1 MKPAKRRVMS
11 MQRYILAAGSVLI
24 AVVGFPLRSDAQRG
38 AIRSGDRVRV
48 TVHHQGA
55 GSITGT
61 VVELDSDRLILSV
74 TGWQDTIEVALN
86 SLKGCRLSMGMK
98 SRTVQ
103 GALLGGALG
112 LGAGGMIGLIFG
124 GCDNSNPGEWCL
136 EGEEWIAAAYLGAIG
151 LAVGIGIGTLAGST
165 IKQEIWKDVSRELLG
180 LRILPGK
187 RDGLAVA
194 LSVNF
199 H

>member
-1 MKPAKRRVMS
+1 M
-11 MQRYILAAGSVLI
+11 
-24 AVVGFPLRSDAQRG
+24 
-38 AIRSGDRVRV
+38 
-48 TVHHQGA
+48 VHHQGA

-61 VVELDSDRLILSV
+61 VIELDGEHLILSV
-74 TGWQDTIEVALN
+74 TGWQDTIDVALN

-98 SRTVQ
+98 SRGVQ
-103 GALLGGALG
+103 GALVGGALG

-124 GCDNSNPGEWCL
+124 GCDHSNPDEWCV

-151 LAVGIGIGTLAGST
+151 LAVGIGIGALAGST

-180 LRILPGK
+180 LRIRPAQRG
-187 RDGLAVA
+187 GLAVA